1 MFSHEAESVMAR
13 KRFLLSFH
21 LSRFMNQILVL
32 LLLTLFCFFTD
43 TLSGREIR
51 VGIYQNPPKVFLDES
66 KNPQG
71 IFIDIMN
78 DIARREHW
86 EVEYIFN
93 TWDSNLVL
101 LKQGKLDIVLDVSY
115 LEERENFFTFNHVPV
130 IESWLQV
137 FTTRTTSLN
146 AIHDLN
152 NKKIAVLKG
161 SIQENYLKE
170 QLQPWFHLDFT
181 VYSYPDYPSSIKAL
195 KAGEV
200 DLIVATRFFYF
211 TLSPH
216 DDIIPTPIV
225 FRPSHVYFAFPK
237 TPDNPL
243 IPVIDRHIS
252 RMKNSTRSV
261 YYTSLHTWLNSPE
274 SFRIPQYIVLL
285 LIVLGVGLFFF
296 IGFTILLKRQ
306 VRQKTSTLEAK
317 NLALEK
323 AYKQEKIHEAEIEK
337 SLAEKELLLKE
348 VHHRV
353 KNNLNVISSLL
364 RIQAKRIHHPEE
376 AQNAFQNSS
385 ERVMTISLVHNLLYT
400 SGDLQEINSTSFVE
414 ALTTYL
420 LKTYSADHIKII
432 QHVESLPLNIDQAI
446 PCGLILSELLTNAL
460 KHAFSIRKDNK
471 NSEINISCYRV
482 NTHHVRLCISDNGIG
497 IKDVDTFRQKGTLGY
512 HLIQLLTEQLQG
524 TFSMSGDK
532 GVHVTIEF
540 PLKKS

>member
-1 MFSHEAESVMAR
+1 
-13 KRFLLSFH
+13 
-21 LSRFMNQILVL
+21 
-32 LLLTLFCFFTD
+32 
-43 TLSGREIR
+43 
-51 VGIYQNPPKVFLDES
+51 
-66 KNPQG
+66 
-71 IFIDIMN
+71 
-78 DIARREHW
+78 
-86 EVEYIFN
+86 
-93 TWDSNLVL
+93 
-101 LKQGKLDIVLDVSY
+101 
-115 LEERENFFTFNHVPV
+115 
-130 IESWLQV
+130 LQV
-137 FTTRTTSLN
+137 FTTRKTSLN

-152 NKKIAVLKG
+152 NKKIAVLRG

-170 QLQPWFHLDFT
+170 ELRPWFHLDFT

-211 TLSPH
+211 TLSPNN
-216 DDIIPTPIV
+216 DIIPSPIV
-225 FRPSHVYFAFPK
+225 FRPSNVYFAFPK

-243 IPVIDRHIS
+243 IPLIDRHIS

-285 LIVLGVGLFFF
+285 LLVIGVGLFFF

-306 VRQKTSTLEAK
+306 VRQKTSTLQTK
-317 NLALEK
+317 NLALEE

-364 RIQAKRIHHPEE
+364 RIQAKRIHNPDE
-376 AQNAFQNSS
+376 AQIAFQNSS
-385 ERVMTISLVHNLLYT
+385 ERVMIMSLVHNLLYT
-400 SGDLQEINSTSFVE
+400 TGDLQEINCKTFVE
-414 ALTTYL
+414 TLTAYL
-420 LKTYSADHIKII
+420 IKTYSADHIKIV
-432 QHVESLPLNIDQAI
+432 QNVESLFLNIDQAI

-460 KHAFSIRKDNK
+460 KHAFSGRKEK

-497 IKDVDTFRQKGTLGY
+497 IEDVDTFRQKGTLGY
-512 HLIQLLTEQLQG
+512 HLIHLLTEQLHG
-524 TFSMSGDK
+524 SMSITGDK
-532 GVHVTIEF
+532 GVHVKIEF
-540 PLKKS
+540 PLENF